1 MATTSS
7 AIADIA
13 DFVRIINEDP
23 EWADAVRGVL
33 LGQDLLDLPARFN
46 EYMASFNEYV
56 ATLAESNRVARARFE
71 VLEQRFDKLG
81 NDLDA
86 FKQETRTRFDKL
98 ENNLDAFK
106 QETRTRFDKL
116 ENNLDAFKQETRM
129 EFDKL
134 KGAMGQ
140 LVGAELEHKIHANVI
155 TYVRRPLDLHGKTR
169 ILKSAVIPM
178 QDELQEILFEA
189 EDHNLSL
196 AQIERIG
203 LTDIVLAGQR
213 QGSPVYVMIE
223 ISRTIAN
230 HDIARVADS
239 ARFLHTASGRTA
251 LPVVIGCYMADE
263 QRQQA
268 QRRNVA
274 VRIVKDG

>member
-33 LGQDLLDLPARFN
+33 LGQDLLELPARFN
-46 EYMASFNEYV
+46 EYMAAFNEYV
-56 ATLAESNRVARARFE
+56 ATLVEALAESNRVARARFE
-71 VLEQRFDKLG
+71 VLEQRFDKMG

-98 ENNLDAFK
+98 END
-106 QETRTRFDKL
+106 
-116 ENNLDAFKQETRM
+116 LDAFKQETRM

-140 LVGAELEHKIHANVI
+140 LVGAELEHKIHANII
-155 TYVRRPLDLHGKTR
+155 TYVRRPLALHGKTR